1 MSFDPIPLFN
11 DNDVADT
18 SRLNTMI
25 NNLNT
30 LNENSITM
38 RYSTPELVST
48 TRLKIATGRVDILP
62 GKSSETVT
70 VDLGDYF
77 ETTTAKPVIN
87 ATIASQLRSRTYI
100 SISDVTSN
108 SFKITVETSSGDPF
122 ASGNS
127 VHWIAM
133 GF

>member
-1 MSFDPIPLFN
+1 MTFEPIPLFN

-18 SRLNTMI
+18 ARLNSLI
-25 NNLNT
+25 NNVNE
-30 LNENSITM
+30 LNESSITM
-38 RYSTPELVST
+38 QYNTPELIST
-48 TRLKIATGRVDILP
+48 RNLKIAAGRVDILP
-62 GKSSETVT
+62 GRSSETVT
-70 VDLGDYF
+70 VDLGSYF
-77 ETTTAKPVIN
+77 ETSTAKPVIN
-87 ATIASQLRSRTYI
+87 ATIATQTRSRTYI

-122 ASGNS
+122 TTGNS

>member
-1 MSFDPIPLFN
+1 MAFDPIALFN

-18 SRLNTMI
+18 ARLNSII
-25 NNLNT
+25 NNVNE
-30 LNENSITM
+30 LNENAITM

-48 TRLKIATGRVDILP
+48 RNLKIAAGRVDILP
-62 GKSSETVT
+62 GRSSETVT

-77 ETTTAKPVIN
+77 ETSTAKPVIN
-87 ATIASQLRSRTYI
+87 TTISTQSRSRTYI

-122 ASGNS
+122 TTGNS